1 LDLDSVRF
9 FTVELRKGHVMSTPK
24 YEPAQE
30 FVGSLIHEVS
40 LKAPEFAW
48 VQFVFRNLD
57 YHPQLVRLKAELS
70 YYKKYADTPEKK
82 TDSEGKEYT
91 VERKERGTEWYRSI
105 QEKVKKIDAVKS
117 QPTISMAI
125 RGMWVGEVDALVSL
139 GAFSNCSDEIDRLA
153 VVPLH
158 DPRML
163 VWLVGRKVLADPAEY
178 LLHYGTMARK
188 SFPELMLTTEDLPY
202 YVHLPAGKK
211 TVASLKKA
219 LQFGASSTAE
229 KEKVGDEGVPI
240 LREDEG
246 QETAV
251 PGEGPKV
258 ASIAELAELDE
269 PLKEDEAAKLRHLSS
284 NVTRGFEVVYDRRGE
299 KPAKLLLSSRTGSDL
314 IRFEE
319 QLNGVYSRMDYV
331 EEDPIPPYVRELGRD
346 IAGSL
351 AAPRFVKS
359 ATSPLT

>member
-1 LDLDSVRF
+1 MDLDSIRF
-9 FTVELRKGHVMSTPK
+9 FTVELRDGHVMSTPR

-30 FVGSLIHEVS
+30 FTCSLIREVA
-40 LKAPEFAW
+40 LKGPEFAW

-57 YHPQLVRLKAELS
+57 CHPQLVSLKAELS
-70 YYKKYADTPEKK
+70 YYKKYADTPETK
-82 TDSEGKEYT
+82 TNGKGKEYT
-91 VERKERGTEWYRSI
+91 VERKEKGTEWYRSI

-125 RGMWVGEVDALVSL
+125 RGMWVGDVDALVNLS
-139 GAFSNCSDEIDRLA
+139 AFSNCSDEIDRLA
-153 VVPLH
+153 VVPLR

-163 VWLVGRKVLADPAEY
+163 VWLVGRRMLADPAEY

-188 SFPELMLTTEDLPY
+188 ASPELLLTTEDLPY

-211 TVASLKKA
+211 TVPSLKKA

-229 KEKVGDEGVPI
+229 KEEVGDGGVPI
-240 LREDEG
+240 LREDER
-246 QETAV
+246 QETAI

-284 NVTRGFEVVYDRRGE
+284 NVTRSFEVVYDRRVE

-314 IRFEE
+314 MRFEK

-331 EEDPIPPYVRELGRD
+331 EEDQIPPYTRELGRD
-346 IAGSL
+346 IASSL
-351 AAPRFVKS
+351 TSPRFVKS
-359 ATSPLT
+359 ASSPLT